1 MDYSDID
8 RIDKEIK
15 ITETICK
22 LAKANKLIWERNEL
36 GYYLASNGNLKGQI
50 EFFNFSRMDEQSS
63 DDSCG
68 TVSITISYK
77 SSYKG
82 LAFDFSV
89 GTKQFSNLKK
99 AISHNFKDWKDG
111 LQRGGRKYIEVLEYL
126 ENIQSSK
133 KKLTLKNKN

>member
-8 RIDKEIK
+8 IIDKEIK
-15 ITETICK
+15 LTETICK
-22 LAKANKLIWERNEL
+22 LAKAKKLIWERNEL
-36 GYYLASNGNLKGQI
+36 GYYLASHGHLKVQI

-68 TVSITISYK
+68 TVSIEISEK
-77 SSYKG
+77 SNYKG

-99 AISHNFKDWKDG
+99 AISHNFKDWKDS
-111 LQRGGRKYIEVLEYL
+111 LEKGGHKYIEVLEYL
-126 ENIQSSK
+126 ENI
-133 KKLTLKNKN
+133 

>member
-1 MDYSDID
+1 MDYSNID
-8 RIDKEIK
+8 NIEQEIK

-36 GYYLASNGNLKGQI
+36 GYYLASHGNLKVQI

-68 TVSITISYK
+68 TVSIYISEKTKYI
-77 SSYKG
+77 G
-82 LAFDFSV
+82 LGFDFSV

-99 AISHNFKDWKDG
+99 AIAHNFKDWKDG
-111 LQRGGRKYIEVLEYL
+111 LQRGGRKYMEVLEYL
-126 ENIQSSK
+126 ENI
-133 KKLTLKNKN
+133 